1 MQIHPLPSIKNLVI
15 ENGRSSALFIQDWSD
30 LQSKGKVQ
38 SAMNTTF

>member
-1 MQIHPLPSIKNLVI
+1 MQIHPSPTIKNLVI
-15 ENGRSSALFIQDWSD
+15 EKGGISAIQDWSD

>member
-15 ENGRSSALFIQDWSD
+15 ENGRISAIQDWSD